1 MTAHVRIKQFPAA
14 LPRFTAQAGQGTD
27 SNRGASPTSRFASVP
42 TPLPHLRGNSEFMA
56 GQYAYEVNQYLQS
69 QREK

>member
-1 MTAHVRIKQFPAA
+1 MSRHVRVKQIPAA
-14 LPRFTAQAGQGTD
+14 LPRFNAQAGQGTD
-27 SNRGASPTSRFASVP
+27 RNRGASPTSRFAAVP

-56 GQYAYEVNQYLQS
+56 GQYTYEVNQILQS